1 MQLQVRFLQ
10 RHARLTNGG
19 TMPFYEFT
27 CDCGHNAEVFF
38 QMDDEKRIICQSC
51 KKKLMQRKYSLG
63 GIVLKG
69 DGWGSK

>member
-10 RHARLTNGG
+10 RHARLANGG
-19 TMPFYEFT
+19 IMPFYEFT
-27 CDCGHNAEVFF
+27 CDCGHHAEAFF
-38 QMDDEKRIICQSC
+38 QMDDDKRIICEGC

-69 DGWGSK
+69 EGWGSK